1 MSTFEKKVY
10 GAFQIAI
17 ARKLRA
23 CFGAVIALA
32 FLLVSPASSA
42 YTLDTSAS
50 PSPIS
55 GLWWNQN
62 ESGWGANLIQQYD
75 VIFVTMFTYD
85 GAGNPTWYVASDC
98 AVTGG
103 GCQGYLYEVTGGS
116 MPTETWNGNNKVVI
130 PVGTISLA
138 FADNDNGTMN
148 YTINGAPGSKAITRQ
163 VWRTIPPH
171 TADRSCSGGMT
182 GFTFS
187 LIIHPSAGTISVSMT
202 GTTNTSLFAPWY
214 VSLIQGSNSVTG
226 TYSTSIPGVWW
237 TGDAGFKSGV
247 VPTGVTK
254 SGTFSGFPSWFNFS
268 QPFTVSSNITGEQF
282 TCY

>member
-1 MSTFEKKVY
+1 MKNIMSTFEKKVY

-17 ARKLRA
+17 ARKLRV

-62 ESGWGANLIQQYD
+62 ESGWGVNLIQQYD

-116 MPTETWNGNNKVVI
+116 MPTEAWNGSNKVVT

-138 FADNDNGTMN
+138 FADKDNGTMN
-148 YTINGAPGSKAITRQ
+148 YTINSAPGSKAITRQ
-163 VWRTIPPH
+163 VWRTAPPP
-171 TADRSCSGGMT
+171 AGGFPFDFNGVRLNSMA
-182 GFTFS
+182 FS
-187 LIIHPSAGTISVSMT
+187 
-202 GTTNTSLFAPWY
+202 
-214 VSLIQGSNSVTG
+214 
-226 TYSTSIPGVWW
+226 STSVNSCNATLSFTNVNTVAVSPHLKFDVIVGGITTGQIMFSTWGLAPGATATD
-237 TGDAGFKSGV
+237 TGL
-247 VPTGVTK
+247 VP
-254 SGTFSGFPSWFNFS
+254 SNASRPACGTFTLQFN
-268 QPFTVSSNITGEQF
+268 SSTSYVF
-282 TCY
+282 

>member
-1 MSTFEKKVY
+1 MKNIMSTFEKKVY

-116 MPTETWNGNNKVVI
+116 MPTETWNGNNKVVT

-163 VWRTIPPH
+163 VWRTAPPAGSFLLDFEGVRLNSMAFSSASFNRCEATLSFTNISAVAVTPFLYFDVIVGGVTTKQVGFYTTSLAPGA
-171 TADRSCSGGMT
+171 TA
-182 GFTFS
+182 
-187 LIIHPSAGTISVSMT
+187 T
-202 GTTNTSLFAPWY
+202 GTRT
-214 VSLIQGSNSVTG
+214 VISNS
-226 TYSTSIPGVWW
+226 S
-237 TGDAGFKSGV
+237 
-247 VPTGVTK
+247 
-254 SGTFSGFPSWFNFS
+254 FPACGAFTLQFNS
-268 QPFTVSSNITGEQF
+268 SASHVS
-282 TCY
+282 YR